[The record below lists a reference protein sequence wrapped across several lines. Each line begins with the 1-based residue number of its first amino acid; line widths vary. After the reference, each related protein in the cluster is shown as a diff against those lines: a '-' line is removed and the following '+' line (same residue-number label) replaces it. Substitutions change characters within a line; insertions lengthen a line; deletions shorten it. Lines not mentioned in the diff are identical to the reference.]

1 MPLPGARSLRGAWGP
16 DGGSWESR
24 SPSCG
29 SSRGLLSGVFFT
41 LVKTPKQ
48 ATPAPDAPTCSSF
61 PHFHILCLSAPTST
75 SLRARWSAAP
85 AVATGWCRVLV
96 LGPGLHLAPGDRA
109 RPPVPAGP
117 PPPRT
122 RRTGDP
128 WPAASP
134 AGWAQGP
141 KSAWAWKHL
150 SLPSRAGERPRRQRA
165 NGFPPLFFN
174 TESTRETAREAPCV
188 SAARWWERPL
198 AASVSGGLGET
209 PTNSGLCSPPFIS
222 RAQPLRPCPR
232 PLLPCAVR
240 RMEVL
245 HASWHIVNVLVGP
258 GTVSSV
264 SSDSEAPSTGTGGVP
279 SPLHPRREPG
289 NPRASAERGAPAGT
303 ACTSPGDRPT
313 RPGATPT
320 APHPPCPWR
329 PRPVCA

>member
-128 WPAASP
+128 WPAASL

-165 NGFPPLFFN
+165 NGFPPSFLIP
-174 TESTRETAREAPCV
+174 RARVRLRGKLRACLRRGGGNAPRQLRC
-188 SAARWWERPL
+188 P
-198 AASVSGGLGET
+198 AASGKRPQTVDSVPHLLFPGL
-209 PTNSGLCSPPFIS
+209 SLCAPAPVLCF
-222 RAQPLRPCPR
+222 PV
-232 PLLPCAVR
+232 PCAGWKCST
-240 RMEVL
+240 L
-245 HASWHIVNVLVGP
+245 P
-258 GTVSSV
+258 GTS
-264 SSDSEAPSTGTGGVP
+264 
-279 SPLHPRREPG
+279 
-289 NPRASAERGAPAGT
+289 
-303 ACTSPGDRPT
+303 
-313 RPGATPT
+313 
-320 APHPPCPWR
+320 
-329 PRPVCA
+329 